1 MTLKSGDVLSSM
13 DHRPTDRG
21 YPEFCVFLSGK
32 EGQCLPSA
40 EMMGPFVPCLDA
52 RTTSTSDMSA
62 LRILQLSMLLLLVNQ
77 SLDGHV

>member
-1 MTLKSGDVLSSM
+1 M

-62 LRILQLSMLLLLVNQ
+62 LRILSMLLLLVSQ

>member
-1 MTLKSGDVLSSM
+1 MTLKSGDVLSSV
-13 DHRPTDRG
+13 DHRSTDRG
-21 YPEFCVFLSGK
+21 CPEFCVFLSGK

-40 EMMGPFVPCLDA
+40 EMMGLFVPCLDA

-62 LRILQLSMLLLLVNQ
+62 LRILSMLLLLVSQ

>member
-13 DHRPTDRG
+13 DHRSTDRG
-21 YPEFCVFLSGK
+21 CPEFCVFLSGK

-40 EMMGPFVPCLDA
+40 EMMGLFVPCLDA

-62 LRILQLSMLLLLVNQ
+62 LRILSMLLLLVSQ

>member
-1 MTLKSGDVLSSM
+1 M

-40 EMMGPFVPCLDA
+40 EMMGLFVPCLDA
-52 RTTSTSDMSA
+52 RTTSTSDISA
-62 LRILQLSMLLLLVNQ
+62 LRILSMLLLLVSQ